1 MRRYRGGARKN
12 RTATVRGSTVEQG
25 TGKDWDMRTQLFP
38 DLAEAIHALE
48 RRYGVGG
55 LRRGILTMLA
65 GWIGYFLL
73 INMFVRSLNK
83 VVVPVLDLPLGFFL
97 AMQGAVVVFIVTLF
111 VLVKWRSTNT
121 APVRVRR
128 NRR

>member
-1 MRRYRGGARKN
+1 
-12 RTATVRGSTVEQG
+12 
-25 TGKDWDMRTQLFP
+25 MRTPLLP
-38 DLAEAIHALE
+38 DLATTVLALE

-83 VVVPVLDLPLGFFL
+83 VMVPVLDLPLGFFL
-97 AMQGAVVVFIVTLF
+97 AMQGAVVIF
-111 VLVKWRSTNT
+111 VLALYFLAKQR
-121 APVRVRR
+121 AAIAAIRVRR
-128 NRR
+128 SRRA

>member
-1 MRRYRGGARKN
+1 
-12 RTATVRGSTVEQG
+12 
-25 TGKDWDMRTQLFP
+25 MRTPILP
-38 DLAEAIHALE
+38 DLAATVLALE

-73 INMFVRSLNK
+73 INMFVRTLNK

-97 AMQGAVVVFIVTLF
+97 AMQGAVVIF
-111 VLVKWRSTNT
+111 VIALYFLVKQRTTT
-121 APVRVRR
+121 AAVRIRK
-128 NRR
+128 NRH

>member
-1 MRRYRGGARKN
+1 MPK
-12 RTATVRGSTVEQG
+12 EI
-25 TGKDWDMRTQLFP
+25 LP
-38 DLAEAIHALE
+38 DLAETVLALE

-55 LRRGILTMLA
+55 LRRGILTMLV

-83 VVVPVLDLPLGFFL
+83 VVVPVLELPLGFFL
-97 AMQGAVVVFIVTLF
+97 AMQGAVVIFVVTLF
-111 VLVKWRSTNT
+111 VLVKWRANT

>member
-1 MRRYRGGARKN
+1 MQTPILPDFAE
-12 RTATVRGSTVEQG
+12 TV
-25 TGKDWDMRTQLFP
+25 L
-38 DLAEAIHALE
+38 ALE

-55 LRRGILTMLA
+55 LRRGMLAMLA

-83 VVVPVLDLPLGFFL
+83 VIVPVLDLPLGSFL
-97 AMQGAVVVFIVTLF
+97 AMQGAVVIFMIALY
-111 VLVKWRSTNT
+111 VLVKQRATT
-121 APVRVRR
+121 APARIRK

>member
-1 MRRYRGGARKN
+1 
-12 RTATVRGSTVEQG
+12 
-25 TGKDWDMRTQLFP
+25 MRTSILP

-55 LRRGILTMLA
+55 LRRGILTMLV

-73 INMFVRSLNK
+73 VNMFVRSLNK

-97 AMQGAVVVFIVTLF
+97 AVQGAVVVFVIALF
-111 VLVKWRSTNT
+111 VLVKWRASS
-121 APVRVRR
+121 APVRIRR
-128 NRR
+128 KRR

>member
-1 MRRYRGGARKN
+1 M
-12 RTATVRGSTVEQG
+12 
-25 TGKDWDMRTQLFP
+25 GKEIFP
-38 DLAEAIHALE
+38 DLAETVLALE

-55 LRRGILTMLA
+55 LRRGILTMLL

-83 VVVPVLDLPLGFFL
+83 VVVPVVDIPLGFFL
-97 AMQGAVVVFIVTLF
+97 AMQGAVVVFVIALY
-111 VLVKWRSTNT
+111 VLVKWRAAT
-121 APVRVRR
+121 PVRIRT